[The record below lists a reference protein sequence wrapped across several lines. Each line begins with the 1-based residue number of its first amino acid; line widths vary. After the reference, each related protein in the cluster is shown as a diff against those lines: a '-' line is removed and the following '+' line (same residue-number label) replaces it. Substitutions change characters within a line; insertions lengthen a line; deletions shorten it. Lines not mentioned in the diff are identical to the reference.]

1 MLRCVGGVMRVVSVA
16 FACVLSAALGGC
28 AFFADPNAWPQS
40 FKYGDSATIASGSG
54 IRFVNERAREMSGTP
69 PLPTMCTE
77 PSPDVAV
84 AFGRERRRARH
95 FARAF
100 VHKSDAATR
109 RDRSGV
115 AIFETLRPGVRVS
128 KKRASAE
135 SGR

>member
-54 IRFVNERAREMSGTP
+54 IRFVNERAREMPGTP
-69 PLPTMCTE
+69 PFPTKCHG
-77 PSPDVAV
+77 DVRTGLGAH
-84 AFGRERRRARH
+84 GRQRRRARH